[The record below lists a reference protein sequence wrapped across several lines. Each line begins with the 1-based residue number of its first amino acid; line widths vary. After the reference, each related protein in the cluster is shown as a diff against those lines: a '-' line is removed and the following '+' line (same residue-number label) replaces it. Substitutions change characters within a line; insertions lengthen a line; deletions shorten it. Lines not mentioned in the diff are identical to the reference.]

1 MFMHKAP
8 GVISATIQRN
18 EILTTGQIV
27 DKTSVSDPDSCRI
40 DKRFNHDCK
49 PVYIHKLQLLLTL
62 TEYQEKK
69 SFVFDFLA
77 CYCTGKGK
85 NSLRTLPLSQDQ
97 RLRVRLTMSRAVTKL
112 LWKRVRFRLILC
124 KSSYGVHVLHEHG
137 GIIFLGLKHVDYLVN
152 FFDGRFQLNL

>member
-1 MFMHKAP
+1 MMFMHKAP

-27 DKTSVSDPDSCRI
+27 DKTSVSAPDSCRI

-69 SFVFDFLA
+69 SFVLISWLA
-77 CYCTGKGK
+77 TALEKEKIRCQHSHYH
-85 NSLRTLPLSQDQ
+85 RT
-97 RLRVRLTMSRAVTKL
+97 RG
-112 LWKRVRFRLILC
+112 
-124 KSSYGVHVLHEHG
+124 YGC
-137 GIIFLGLKHVDYLVN
+137 D
-152 FFDGRFQLNL
+152 